1 MIQAVKGGNVR
12 MLPGLF
18 QRRMKLNEDYL
29 MELEPGCLLQN
40 FYIEAGIIPPG
51 GQVIN
56 EPEQAVP
63 TLALALFGWPS
74 VLGSRI
80 KARQAR
86 VDAAAPAEAAVQ
98 EVRDRIR
105 IIDRYSDRTYSP
117 LEVLREVSLAMPE
130 GVTLARLS
138 YDAAR
143 REASVECS
151 ALSSQ
156 PAYEMS
162 NRLKVSPLFARND
175 IVAGPTE
182 NKGTGRTT
190 FTIRLLFAGGADGE
204 GGTP

>member
-1 MIQAVKGGNVR
+1 MS
-12 MLPGLF
+12 LF
-18 QRRMKLNEDYL
+18 PDGWR
-29 MELEPGCLLQN
+29 
-40 FYIEAGIIPPG
+40 A
-51 GQVIN
+51 
-56 EPEQAVP
+56 
-63 TLALALFGWPS
+63 TLAERRARKRAGLAFGGAAALWVALALVLFGWPS

-151 ALSSQ
+151 ALTSQ

-204 GGTP
+204 GGAP

>member
-1 MIQAVKGGNVR
+1 MS
-12 MLPGLF
+12 LLEET
-18 QRRMKLNEDYL
+18 LNEA
-29 MELEPGCLLQN
+29 N
-40 FYIEAGIIPPG
+40 IEKA
-51 GQVIN
+51 
-56 EPEQAVP
+56 
-63 TLALALFGWPS
+63 
-74 VLGSRI
+74 I

-98 EVRDRIR
+98 EIRDRIR

-204 GGTP
+204 GGAP

>member
-1 MIQAVKGGNVR
+1 M
-12 MLPGLF
+12 
-18 QRRMKLNEDYL
+18 
-29 MELEPGCLLQN
+29 
-40 FYIEAGIIPPG
+40 
-51 GQVIN
+51 
-56 EPEQAVP
+56 
-63 TLALALFGWPS
+63 LALFLFGWPS
-74 VLGSRI
+74 LLGSRI

-117 LEVLREVSLAMPE
+117 LEVLREVSLALPE
-130 GVTLARLS
+130 NVTLARLS

-143 REASVECS
+143 REASVECT

-182 NKGTGRTT
+182 NKSIGRTT
-190 FTIRLLFAGGADGE
+190 FTIRLLFAGGEGE
-204 GGTP
+204 GEGEGT